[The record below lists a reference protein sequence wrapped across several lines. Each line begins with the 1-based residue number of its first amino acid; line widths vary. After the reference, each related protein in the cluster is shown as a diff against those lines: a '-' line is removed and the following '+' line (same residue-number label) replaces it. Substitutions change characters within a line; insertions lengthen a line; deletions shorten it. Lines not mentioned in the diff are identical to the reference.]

1 MGNDPH
7 GNPDSGY
14 DENRKHTRRKT
25 TRRGR
30 SAITNITIGRIETV
44 TMTDTEY
51 ADAVETLAVLI
62 ARYERHHHEQTGT
75 AA

>member
-1 MGNDPH
+1 MGSDPH

-14 DENRKHTRRKT
+14 DDNSNRIRRKH
-25 TRRGR
+25 GR
-30 SAITNITIGRIETV
+30 SAITHITIGRIETV
-44 TMTDTEY
+44 IMTDTEY

-62 ARYERHHHEQTGT
+62 ARYERHHHDQSST